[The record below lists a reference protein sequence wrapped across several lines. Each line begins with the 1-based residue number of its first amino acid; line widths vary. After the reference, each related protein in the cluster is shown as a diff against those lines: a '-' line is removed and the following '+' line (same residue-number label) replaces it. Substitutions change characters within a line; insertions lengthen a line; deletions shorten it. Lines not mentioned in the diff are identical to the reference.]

1 MTNGSVDASPKA
13 YAAETYRSLMITIA
27 IIAVFCLVV
36 TTLMLANHDKII
48 RTDPRYAASLISI
61 KQRLHKK
68 PTDEA
73 LKAKLR
79 NTDAALRKE
88 YLRRLDFANTG
99 SYLLLIG
106 IAGLLITIPAAA
118 QYRRKIELPEPQTD
132 ISEEQRHAARLSKI
146 GIATLGV
153 VITGGMVTIAMNSG
167 GDLTEGYKKAVSDY
181 LKSKPASP
189 SNQGQPAPMASA
201 ASTPVGAPPAQNTT
215 TPPAMTGPIPAL
227 PPLPGQANPTVA
239 SPEAAKQAPATP
251 VKPPQLAVE
260 AAFDANDYAPT
271 LEDYNQNWPVF
282 RGPSAGMAS
291 GPYPTSWDAASG
303 KSVLWKTPIPLPGWN
318 SPVVWKDRVFLAGAD
333 KQKRELYCFAAQ
345 DGKLLWSKT
354 IDVLVAGKPLEVYDD
369 TGYAAPSMAVNG
381 KHVFAIFPNGDVVC
395 YSLTGEMVWQRNL
408 GELESM
414 YGYASSLSLY
424 KSLLIVQ
431 YDQGSGDDGKSALIA
446 LQSSTGKIVWLT
458 HRDVANSWSSPL
470 VVNSGESGLIITNAN
485 PWSIGYDAL
494 TGKELWRAKLMSGD
508 VAPSAAYADG
518 IAYLCNSGAVLA
530 AVRTDGTGDVT
541 KSKLLWQSTDGLP
554 DITSPASNGEYL
566 FTVTTEGTLTCHDT
580 KQGKKLWDHTYD
592 GVFKA
597 SPVIIG
603 NSVYLLDGDGVM
615 HIVSLKQ
622 SFTEESTASIGEKAN
637 ATPAFAAGRLYIRGQ
652 NHLFCIGA
660 R

>member
-1 MTNGSVDASPKA
+1 MTNSSKA
-13 YAAETYRSLMITIA
+13 TNQNLNPAETYQSLMITIA

-36 TTLMLANHDKII
+36 TTLMLFNHDKIS
-48 RTDPRYAASLISI
+48 RTDPRYAASLISL
-61 KQRLHKK
+61 KQQLHKQ

-79 NTDAALRKE
+79 DTDAALRKE

-99 SYLLLIG
+99 SYLLFIG
-106 IAGLLITIPAAA
+106 IAGLLVAIPAAA
-118 QYRRKIELPEPQTD
+118 QYRRKIALPEAQTD
-132 ISEEQRHAARLSKI
+132 VSEEQRRAARLPRI
-146 GIATLGV
+146 GIATLGI
-153 VITGGMVTIAMNSG
+153 VIAGGMVTFAFTSN
-167 GDLTEGYKKAVSDY
+167 GDLTEGYKKSVSDY
-181 LKSKPASP
+181 LKSKPAQSADH
-189 SNQGQPAPMASA
+189 SQPAPVASA
-201 ASTPVGAPPAQNTT
+201 ANTPAAAGSMPTSS

-227 PPLPGQANPTVA
+227 PPLPGQANPTVT
-239 SPEAAKQAPATP
+239 SPDAAKQAPAAP

-260 AAFDANDYAPT
+260 AAFDAQDYAPT
-271 LEDYNQNWPVF
+271 LEEYNQNWPVF
-282 RGPSAGMAS
+282 RGPSAGTVS
-291 GPYPTSWDAASG
+291 GSYPTSWDASSG
-303 KSVLWKTPIPLPGWN
+303 KLILWKTPIPLPGWN

-333 KQKRELYCFAAQ
+333 KQKRELYCFAAN

-354 IDVLVAGKPLEVYDD
+354 IDVLVAGKPPEVYDD
-369 TGYAAPSMAVNG
+369 TGYAAPTLAVNG
-381 KHVFAIFPNGDVVC
+381 MHVFAIFPNGDVVC

-424 KSLLIVQ
+424 KSLLIIQ
-431 YDQGSGDDGKSALIA
+431 YDQGSGDDGKSALMA

-470 VVNSGESGLIITNAN
+470 VVNTNESGLIITNAN

-508 VAPSAAYADG
+508 VAPSAAYTDG

-541 KSKLLWQSTDGLP
+541 KSKVLWQSTDGLP
-554 DITSPASNGEYL
+554 DITSPASNGEYV

-580 KQGKKLWDHTYD
+580 KQGKKLWDHAYD

-603 NSVYLLDGDGVM
+603 HSVYLLDGEGVM

-637 ATPAFAAGRLYIRGQ
+637 ATPAFSAGRIYIRGQ

-660 R
+660 K